1 MSDLARILS
10 RLSVA
15 GFSGLIDE
23 LSAGPLY
30 ELREYAFRT
39 LPAAKAAMALLY
51 KWMTYRPD
59 VKQRTTLRL
68 DKNIATLYVIS
79 RSAKEKRGRKPNVY

>member
-1 MSDLARILS
+1 MTNLARIIS

-15 GFSGLIDE
+15 GFASLVEE
-23 LSAGPLY
+23 LSVGPLSQQQ
-30 ELREYAFRT
+30 EYAFHT
-39 LPAAKAAMALLY
+39 LSAAKAAMALLY

-68 DKNIATLYVIS
+68 DLNTATLYVVS
-79 RSAKEKRGRKPNVY
+79 RSTKEKRGRKPNVY